1 MIPFSEENDDKGCII
16 NIFIKCT
23 TVIIVQHK
31 IAEHLPLIVQSQKF
45 VIKSIFSTQAI
56 NDDCTITN
64 NPLCIL

>member
-31 IAEHLPLIVQSQKF
+31 IAEHLPLIVQSQKNWN
-45 VIKSIFSTQAI
+45 KI
-56 NDDCTITN
+56 NIGHS
-64 NPLCIL
+64 PSQY